1 MMAVSMSASGKMNSS
16 MAKVLKLGL
25 MGVSILEISRRA
37 KWTDSEGTPGPMDS
51 IMKAKWP
58 RVIFMGKVTDFSL
71 MEGFTTVA
79 GRKMSCMA

>member
-1 MMAVSMSASGKMNSS
+1 MSMSASGKMNSS
-16 MAKVLKLGL
+16 MEKALKLGL

-51 IMKAKWP
+51 IMKGKCP
-58 RVIFMGKVTDFSL
+58 REIFMGKVIDFSL

-79 GRKMSCMA
+79 GRKMLCMA

>member
-51 IMKAKWP
+51 IMKAKCP
-58 RVIFMGKVTDFSL
+58 RVIFMGKEIDFSL